1 MTTRGSSVKPL
12 EINVGLIGVGVVGS
26 AVLDFF
32 AKGPLEVPIPGARFG
47 EPSVAKVRL
56 WSASR
61 RTRRNPNAA
70 SEEAIAKVVSKDK
83 SGKPRFYADDDAHG
97 VPGWR
102 SIVRDPNV
110 DIVVEVTGSPVA
122 EAMIEESLWLG
133 KSVVTANKKVLSR
146 TGYELVKLA
155 QSRGAILACEAAVGG
170 GMPVVQVMGA
180 AIGGRITGILAIIN
194 GTTNFIL
201 SKMRDAALSGNGV
214 DQAYPNAVVEAQ
226 KAGLAEADPAAD
238 VFGEDAQSKI
248 IILAGLAF
256 GVRVK
261 PKDVYVRGIAR
272 QGSAPGSSLGS
283 RAIFDA
289 PDLHFL
295 EHLGYAPKLL
305 AGAQMTNGSVV
316 AWVQPAAVPK
326 SHPLARIEGSGNAAL
341 LRTESPV
348 SSNGTAS
355 AKAYDI
361 FLSGPGA
368 GGPETA
374 SSVIADILFCA
385 RQIAVAGKR
394 DPSKEQ
400 SPLYSYTTSA
410 FGRTQPYGN
419 GPSLT
424 RGDHLK
430 APYLLR
436 FVNNKANPTFANTI
450 AAHLGEN
457 GVRVKTGQGF
467 ERAPKYLYLT
477 TESCSL
483 GRVESAL
490 QAVIR
495 EAEPGALS
503 PDILY
508 LPILNGACF
517 EETPAKAKA

>member
-1 MTTRGSSVKPL
+1 MTAKGSSAKPL
-12 EINVGLIGVGVVGS
+12 GINVGLIGVGVVGS

-47 EPSVAKVRL
+47 EPSAAKVRL

-70 SEEAIAKVVSKDK
+70 SEEAIVKIVSRDER
-83 SGKPRFYADDDAHG
+83 GKPRFYADDDG
-97 VPGWR
+97 RGPGWR
-102 SIVRDPNV
+102 AIVRDPKV

-146 TGYELVKLA
+146 SGYELVKLA

-201 SKMRDAALSGNGV
+201 SKMRDAALSGNGAE
-214 DQAYPNAVVEAQ
+214 QAYPSAVAEAQ

-238 VFGEDAQSKI
+238 VYGEDAQSKI

-256 GVRVK
+256 GIRVK

-272 QGSAPGSSLGS
+272 QGSAPGSTLGS

-289 PDLHFL
+289 PDLHYL
-295 EHLGYAPKLL
+295 DLLGYAPKLL
-305 AGAQMTNGSVV
+305 AGAQISNGHVV

-326 SHPLARIEGSGNAAL
+326 AHPLARVEGSGNAAL

-348 SSNGTAS
+348 SANGMTA
-355 AKAYDI
+355 KGYDI
-361 FLSGPGA
+361 FLNGPGA

-385 RQIAVAGKR
+385 RQIAVAGRR
-394 DPSKEQ
+394 DDAQEQ
-400 SPLYSYTTSA
+400 APLYSYTTSA
-410 FGRTQPYGN
+410 FNRTQPYGR

-424 RGDHLK
+424 RAESLK

-436 FVNNKANPTFANTI
+436 FINRTGGSAIATTI

-457 GVRVKTGQGF
+457 GIRIKAGQGF
-467 ERAPKYLYLT
+467 ERAPAYLYFT
-477 TESCSL
+477 TEPASL
-483 GRVESAL
+483 SQVESAL
-490 QAVIR
+490 QTVIR
-495 EAEPGALS
+495 ETSPGAIL

-508 LPILNGACF
+508 LPIMSGACF
-517 EETPAKAKA
+517 EEAAKGKP